1 MTIFFAFLAGFY
13 VGVFA
18 ISLLVVAGRRKEK
31 EENNSSAGTAPGAAD
46 GPFLELARTRIVQL
60 ESSFDVGL
68 SLENTL
74 LTLLQLQSLASGFET
89 FASRQKS
96 QSFLAS

>member
-31 EENNSSAGTAPGAAD
+31 EKEDNSSAGTAPNATN
-46 GPFLELARTRIVQL
+46 GPFLELAIKDLQALQNTT
-60 ESSFDVGL
+60 L
-68 SLENTL
+68 SVLIN
-74 LTLLQLQSLASGFET
+74 
-89 FASRQKS
+89 QKIY
-96 QSFLAS
+96 L

>member
-31 EENNSSAGTAPGAAD
+31 EKD
-46 GPFLELARTRIVQL
+46 DIHLLEQPQMRQMAR
-60 ESSFDVGL
+60 F
-68 SLENTL
+68 
-74 LTLLQLQSLASGFET
+74 
-89 FASRQKS
+89 
-96 QSFLAS
+96 

>member
-31 EENNSSAGTAPGAAD
+31 EKEAIHL
-46 GPFLELARTRIVQL
+46 LEQPQV
-60 ESSFDVGL
+60 
-68 SLENTL
+68 
-74 LTLLQLQSLASGFET
+74 
-89 FASRQKS
+89 RQMAL
-96 QSFLAS
+96 F

>member
-31 EENNSSAGTAPGAAD
+31 EKETIHL
-46 GPFLELARTRIVQL
+46 LEQPQARQMAL
-60 ESSFDVGL
+60 F
-68 SLENTL
+68 
-74 LTLLQLQSLASGFET
+74 
-89 FASRQKS
+89 
-96 QSFLAS
+96 

>member
-31 EENNSSAGTAPGAAD
+31 EKGDNSFAGTAPDATN
-46 GPFLELARTRIVQL
+46 GPFLELVIKTLRLYGIRL
-60 ESSFDVGL
+60 YL
-68 SLENTL
+68 S
-74 LTLLQLQSLASGFET
+74 
-89 FASRQKS
+89 
-96 QSFLAS
+96 